1 LSEAKPSLVEP
12 ASGCD
17 AYSQRPGSGPVHS
30 KDPPAAAGV
39 SRRRQVEAR
48 ILRDLADR
56 ELPLIAQL
64 ELAERRL
71 AERLLARIDDSRE
84 AAALARTLREV
95 VGVTTDL
102 ARRLQGLLVA
112 AAALQAQAAVVRAHD
127 RRLAGDPGRP
137 ADES

>member
-1 LSEAKPSLVEP
+1 MTSASTKSSPALCYEP
-12 ASGCD
+12 FPAGDVARDEGTWAMPAECD
-17 AYSQRPGSGPVHS
+17 AHRV
-30 KDPPAAAGV
+30 
-39 SRRRQVEAR
+39 
-48 ILRDLADR
+48 LRDLADR

-112 AAALQAQAAVVRAHD
+112 GAALEAQAAVVRAH
-127 RRLAGDPGRP
+127 RGRLAADPGGAGR
-137 ADES
+137 